1 LSEGRRQPH
10 FRHPHFVFFRR
21 TVASTHRLSPTSAL
35 KIVSPSIATIAD
47 VAALLATGDALDRVV
62 ASVLAIMCD
71 ALGASECTLWRYE
84 EEELIRSATLGEA
97 VTTVDEVKARLAA
110 NRLAGEGLVLARLTT
125 GNRSLGA
132 IVVRMAREITTEE
145 FVILTT
151 VGTMLAPALIQAEHS
166 RHLETEVALRTRQI
180 EQQRRFTER
189 IIDSLPLG
197 LYVIDREFRIQAWN
211 RKRETGMQGVSREEA
226 IGRTIF
232 EILHRQPAELLRN
245 EFEDVFSTGRIAIF
259 NMESDASGERRSYR
273 ISKIPMRVDDTGV
286 THVITIGE
294 DMTEYKDAQE
304 RFAQAEKLAAI
315 GTLAAGVMHE
325 INNPLAT
332 IAACAESLQLRL
344 KELEESGKEVPA
356 EAADYLAI
364 VDQEVHRCKRIVN
377 GLLEFSRPKPA
388 VKELVDVN
396 DVIERTLFLLKH
408 HATFKKMEVELELDR
423 SLGPIVF
430 GNPEQLIQVFMALLL
445 NATDAM
451 EERGRIS
458 LRTRGTDGKN
468 PGAIAEVSDEG
479 HGIKRPDLQKVF
491 EPFFTTKPPGRGT
504 GLGLSICYGIIAEHG
519 GRIEVESKVGRG
531 STFRIILPRGEM
543 S

>member
-1 LSEGRRQPH
+1 
-10 FRHPHFVFFRR
+10 
-21 TVASTHRLSPTSAL
+21 
-35 KIVSPSIATIAD
+35 VSPSIATIAD
-47 VAALLATGDALDRVV
+47 GAALLATGDALDRVV
-62 ASVLAIMCD
+62 PGVLGILAE

-84 EEELIRSATLGEA
+84 DGELVRASTLGDPL
-97 VTTVDEVKARLAA
+97 TTVEDVRARLTGD
-110 NRLAGEGLVLARLTT
+110 RLAGDGLAIARLTT

-132 IVVRMAREITTEE
+132 IVARMAREINTQE
-145 FVILTT
+145 FVNLTT

-232 EILHRQPAELLRN
+232 EILHRQPAELLRD
-245 EFEDVFSTGRIAIF
+245 EFEDVFSSGRIAIF

-332 IAACAESLQLRL
+332 IAACAESMQLRL
-344 KELEESGKEVPA
+344 KEFGEEGKEVPA
-356 EAADYLAI
+356 ESADYLAI

-408 HATFKKMEVELELDR
+408 HASFKKMQIELDLDR
-423 SLGPIVF
+423 SLGPVVS

-451 EERGRIS
+451 EESGRIS
-458 LRTRGTDGKN
+458 LRTRADGKDA
-468 PGAIAEVSDEG
+468 GVVAEVSDEG

-491 EPFFTTKPPGRGT
+491 EPFFTTKAPGRGT

-519 GRIEVESKVGRG
+519 GRIEVDSRVGRG
-531 STFRIILPRGEM
+531 STFRIMLPRGEAT
-543 S
+543 

>member
-1 LSEGRRQPH
+1 M
-10 FRHPHFVFFRR
+10 
-21 TVASTHRLSPTSAL
+21 ASTHRLSPTSAL
-35 KIVSPSIATIAD
+35 KVVSPSIATIAD

-62 ASVLAIMCD
+62 PSVLGIVSD
-71 ALGASECTLWRYE
+71 ALGAAECTLWRYE
-84 EEELIRSATLGEA
+84 EGTLIRSSTLGDPL
-97 VTTVDEVKARLAA
+97 TTVEDVKARLAGD
-110 NRLAGEGLVLARLTT
+110 RLAGDGLALARLTT

-132 IVVRMAREITTEE
+132 IVVRMAREINTEE

-245 EFEDVFSTGRIAIF
+245 EFEDVFSSGRIAIF

-273 ISKIPMRVDDTGV
+273 ISKIPMRIDDTGV

-344 KELEESGKEVPA
+344 KDLEESGKEIPS
-356 EAADYLAI
+356 ESADYLKI

-408 HATFKKMEVELELDR
+408 HASFKKMQIDLDLDR
-423 SLGPIVF
+423 SLGPIVS

-451 EERGRIS
+451 EEQGRIS
-458 LRTRGTDGKN
+458 LRTRRADGKD
-468 PGAIAEVSDEG
+468 PGVVAEVSDAG

-519 GRIEVESKVGRG
+519 GRIEVDSKVGRG
-531 STFRIILPRGEM
+531 STFRIMLPRGEVA
-543 S
+543 

>member
-1 LSEGRRQPH
+1 MSH
-10 FRHPHFVFFRR
+10 
-21 TVASTHRLSPTSAL
+21 TSRLSPTSAL

-62 ASVLAIMCD
+62 PSVLGIISD
-71 ALGASECTLWRYE
+71 ALGASECTLWRYDE
-84 EEELIRSATLGEA
+84 GDLMRASTLGDPI
-97 VTTVDEVKARLAA
+97 TTVEDVKARLAGD
-110 NRLAGEGLVLARLTT
+110 RLAGDGLALARLTT

-132 IVVRMAREITTEE
+132 IVVRMSREINTEE

-245 EFEDVFSTGRIAIF
+245 EFEDVFATGRIAIF

-344 KELEESGKEVPA
+344 KELQEEGKEVPA
-356 EAADYLAI
+356 ESMDYLAI

-408 HATFKKMEVELELDR
+408 HASFKKMQIELELDR
-423 SLGPIVF
+423 SLGPIVS

-451 EERGRIS
+451 EEHGRIS
-458 LRTRGTDGKN
+458 LRTRSADGKE
-468 PGAIAEVSDEG
+468 PGVLAEVSDEG

-519 GRIEVESKVGRG
+519 GRITVQSKVGKG
-531 STFRIILPRGEM
+531 STFRITLPRGEV